1 MHFRTWS
8 FNLAE
13 RLAFIG
19 DIHADSIRLSALLGK
34 LDSRRLVFLGD
45 YIDHG
50 PNSREVVEI
59 LREVTNREQNPVF
72 LAGNHEIGLLTF
84 LSRKLSFLE
93 YAWMGGLT
101 TIRSYIGDAKEDVRS
116 ELEAAMPRAHCEFL
130 SNCKPFFETDQ
141 LVACHAGVNPLCPES
156 REPRE
161 VVLSRHP
168 SLFKNNFRANKLVI
182 CGHYLQTTLTPF
194 VGNGVICLNTGCGTI
209 EGPLTALLY
218 PEMTFLQA

>member
-1 MHFRTWS
+1 M
-8 FNLAE
+8 AE

-19 DIHADSIRLSALLGK
+19 DIHADSVRLSALLGK

-45 YIDHG
+45 YVGHG

-59 LREVTNREQNPVF
+59 LMEITNRDPNPVF
-72 LAGNHEIGLLTF
+72 LSGNHEIGLLAF
-84 LSRKLSFLE
+84 LSGKLSFLE

-101 TIRSYIGDAKEDVRS
+101 TIRSYIGKASEDVRS
-116 ELEAAMPRAHCEFL
+116 ELAAAMPTPHCEFL

-141 LVACHAGVNPLCPES
+141 FVASHAGINPASPES
-156 REPRE
+156 RELGE
-161 VVLSRHP
+161 IVLGRHH
-168 SLFKNNFRANKLVI
+168 SLFHENLGLNKLVI
-182 CGHYLQTTLTPF
+182 CGHYLQSTLTPF

-209 EGPLTALLY
+209 EGPVTALLY